1 MTTKKRT
8 KKTSNLITSPAEFL
22 NKKRSARGIRKYR
35 LPDLEDFL
43 EKQEIKIVRVEKS
56 DKAVELPPK
65 ELPRVVALDSGRIS
79 RDANNNYY
87 MLGDCEGDEAPLKII
102 LDMRTLKNM
111 QQFFGD
117 GGGKESS
124 NKSLFRRLL
133 DALS

>member
-87 MLGDCEGDEAPLKII
+87 MLGDCECDEAPLKII
-102 LDMRTLKNM
+102 LDMMTLKNM